1 MSVILNLIWFVLGGV
16 VSGCTWLLAGMAMAP
31 VGKTVIPT

>member
-1 MSVILNLIWFVLGGV
+1 MSVILNLIWCVLGGV
-16 VSGCTWLLAGMAMAP
+16 VSGCTWLLVGMAMAP

>member
-16 VSGCTWLLAGMAMAP
+16 VSGCAWLLAGIAMAP
-31 VGKTVIPT
+31 VSKTVIPT

>member
-1 MSVILNLIWFVLGGV
+1 MSVILNLIWFVLGRV
-16 VSGCTWLLAGMAMAP
+16 VSGCAWLLAGIAMAP

>member
-1 MSVILNLIWFVLGGV
+1 MSLILNLIWCVLGGV
-16 VSGCTWLLAGMAMAP
+16 VAGCTWLLAGIAMAP